1 MASQRLTL
9 FNRIKDSDIYFS
21 FIKSPT
27 AIVSSVILVIIF
39 FCSFFVEFVAPFNP
53 FDPSSL
59 SLMEAFTPPSW
70 SEKGVAKFIL
80 GTDGQG
86 RDMLS
91 TILYGSRISL
101 IVGFSAILFSLILGV
116 TLGLTAGYFGGK
128 YEMIVMRLTD
138 VQLTVPSILMALLVD
153 GIARGIIS
161 REMHDVMAIYVLI
174 FAIGISEWP
183 QFARVS
189 RAATLVEKNKD
200 YVSASTIIGVSNILI
215 MFKHILPNI
224 MRPVLVIGTIGL
236 ALAIIAESTLSFLG
250 VGVPPTTPSL
260 GTLIRIGNDFL
271 FSGEWWITFFPAI
284 FLVLLAFSIN
294 LLGELDERH
303 LESKIKLMSF
313 LKIKNLSVDYKM
325 RRETI
330 NAAKNVNIDVNKGEI
345 LGLVGESGSGKS
357 TVGNAIINLI
367 DEPGRVSNGSIV
379 LDGIDIHADAQN
391 IVKYRGKKIGLIF
404 QDPQTSL
411 NPILTIGDQLIE
423 TMQTHLNLS
432 ANDAKNKAIN
442 LLKEVGIKDAETR
455 FNNYP
460 HQFSGGMRQ
469 RVVISLAL
477 CCEPEL
483 LIADEP
489 TTALDVSIQSQILD
503 LIKKLTKERN
513 LAVILITHDMGVIA
527 ETTDRVAVMKN
538 GDLVEIG
545 PTKELLTK
553 PKEIYTK
560 SLVSSV
566 PPTNKKISR
575 FKIIEKE
582 NKKQSDTN
590 IKILNRWVKKEISD
604 KDLVK
609 VESLSKT
616 FDDSFFTESSKNS
629 VMAVNDVSFSI
640 KEGQSF
646 GLVGES
652 GSGKSTIA
660 KMIVNL
666 FKPSSGDIYFNDVCI
681 TKIKSNKEMLKF
693 RKQIQMI
700 FQDPYSSLNG
710 RLKVKDIVSEPIK
723 LHNPSVTSK
732 DLDDYIYDL
741 LESVELTQ
749 QSAERYPHEF
759 SGGQR
764 QRISIARAL
773 ATQPR
778 LCWFVMNQLLL

>member
-1 MASQRLTL
+1 
-9 FNRIKDSDIYFS
+9 
-21 FIKSPT
+21 
-27 AIVSSVILVIIF
+27 
-39 FCSFFVEFVAPFNP
+39 
-53 FDPSSL
+53 
-59 SLMEAFTPPSW
+59 
-70 SEKGVAKFIL
+70 
-80 GTDGQG
+80 
-86 RDMLS
+86 
-91 TILYGSRISL
+91 
-101 IVGFSAILFSLILGV
+101 
-116 TLGLTAGYFGGK
+116 
-128 YEMIVMRLTD
+128 
-138 VQLTVPSILMALLVD
+138 
-153 GIARGIIS
+153 
-161 REMHDVMAIYVLI
+161 
-174 FAIGISEWP
+174 
-183 QFARVS
+183 
-189 RAATLVEKNKD
+189 
-200 YVSASTIIGVSNILI
+200 
-215 MFKHILPNI
+215 
-224 MRPVLVIGTIGL
+224 
-236 ALAIIAESTLSFLG
+236 
-250 VGVPPTTPSL
+250 
-260 GTLIRIGNDFL
+260 
-271 FSGEWWITFFPAI
+271 
-284 FLVLLAFSIN
+284 
-294 LLGELDERH
+294 
-303 LESKIKLMSF
+303 MSF

-330 NAAKNVNIDVNKGEI
+330 NAAKNINIDVSKGEI

-391 IVKYRGKKIGLIF
+391 IIKYRGKKIGLIF

-411 NPILTIGDQLIE
+411 NPILTIGEQLIE
-423 TMQTHLNLS
+423 TIQTHLNLN
-432 ANDAKNKAIN
+432 ADDAKNKAIN

-545 PTKELLTK
+545 STKELLTK

-582 NKKQSDTN
+582 YKKQSDTN

-609 VESLSKT
+609 VKSLSKT

-723 LHNPSVTSK
+723 LHNPSINSK

-778 LCWFVMNQLLL
+778 LLVCDEPTSALDVSIQAQILNLLKDLQEQLNLTILFISHDLPVVRQMCDCIAVLKNGKLCEISNTENLFIKPKHDYTKELLKLMPKIESIYK